1 MSEKLQ
7 QTSVRTRLGAVH
19 VTRAGAGAP
28 LMLLHGNGHSWR
40 EFEATFEALANS
52 FDVIAWDMP
61 GQGKSDD
68 VSADTSIADY
78 AGAFADVVSALDLK
92 WPAILGSSVGAF
104 IAAEYALT
112 HDNVSALILD
122 EMQFRGPEFWSAAWP
137 VVEKM
142 FGNTNQAGEQVQAR
156 FTRALDAEFI
166 AHWNASLQCVG
177 AERLIG
183 VMRTLAAFDVR
194 ANLPRITQPTLLLF
208 GANGPTVEMASAMH
222 AAMPNADLRVIENAG
237 HFISIDQPAQF
248 ADAVTAFVRASPQR
262 RA

>member
-1 MSEKLQ
+1 MSPIVR
-7 QTSVRTRLGAVH
+7 QTRVRTRLGAVQI
-19 VTRAGAGAP
+19 TRAGAGAQ
-28 LMLLHGNGHSWR
+28 LVLLHGNGHSWR
-40 EFEATFEALANS
+40 EFEPVFEALAKS

-68 VSADTSIADY
+68 VSADTSIAQY
-78 AGAFADVVSALDLK
+78 AEALADVVNALKLK
-92 WPAILGSSVGAF
+92 RPAIVGSSVGAF
-104 IAAEYALT
+104 IAADYALT

-142 FGNTNQAGEQVQAR
+142 FGNTNQAAEQVQAR
-156 FTRALDAEFI
+156 FTRALDAEFVV
-166 AHWNASLQCVG
+166 HWNASLQRVG

-208 GANGPTVEMASAMH
+208 GSKGPTVEMASAMH
-222 AAMPNADLRVIENAG
+222 AVMQNAELRNIEDAG

-248 ADAVTAFVRASPQR
+248 AAAVTAFVRASPHQQ
-262 RA
+262 A